1 MCNYA
6 QFLLNM
12 IYRLHTVAFPRSR
25 CMMVLHVHEAF
36 AHEWDQT
43 PESTN
48 PQPPLENIQNPN
60 LQSTTK
66 KTFVGA
72 NTQWA

>member
-36 AHEWDQT
+36 AHE
-43 PESTN
+43 
-48 PQPPLENIQNPN
+48 
-60 LQSTTK
+60 
-66 KTFVGA
+66 
-72 NTQWA
+72 